1 MSYCV
6 RNALLPSKV
15 FDTGVLLSPLHHW
28 QLLKQDTGASR
39 PVQLGIGTRFYSS
52 SLSASMTLHDQAAY
66 EALRAYLTSLLLA
79 PSDRPLAAI
88 PLPLRADLEAFLL
101 GKTLYHD
108 ASDQP
113 VVYGHDLAAWAH
125 QIVHQTGLTYS
136 LDLATVD
143 VADLTD
149 VLTA

>member
-1 MSYCV
+1 
-6 RNALLPSKV
+6 
-15 FDTGVLLSPLHHW
+15 
-28 QLLKQDTGASR
+28 
-39 PVQLGIGTRFYSS
+39 
-52 SLSASMTLHDQAAY
+52 MTLHDQAAY

-79 PSDRPLAAI
+79 PSDRPLAAT

-125 QIVHQTGLTYS
+125 QVVHQTGLTYP
-136 LDLATVD
+136 LNLATVD
-143 VADLTD
+143 VADLTHA
-149 VLTA
+149 LTA